1 MAPKPEKLDKKT
13 RKDIARVLGK
23 YVDRNRKYML
33 PAVYTAAGGLN
44 LAALGIDLLGGGGLA
59 TLTLHSVALP
69 AAFTAGG
76 GYVLYSMRARER
88 EKSNGQTILASEVV
102 SDALDVMETRLR
114 QAFAKAS
121 QPDAPKLA
129 QTELQFVLEDTAADL
144 KTLAP
149 VYQVKGGAD
158 YIFIV
163 ETRKAADGTKEHIS
177 LARKLAEM
185 RAAKEEMLEPPP
197 KAETPAPQK
206 PTSANGDAPKPPK
219 RNGGFQ
225 L

>member
-1 MAPKPEKLDKKT
+1 MAKKPEKLDKKT
-13 RKDIARVLGK
+13 KQAIGHVLGK
-23 YVDRNRKYML
+23 YVDRSRKYML

-44 LAALGIDLLGGGGLA
+44 LVALGIDLLGGGGLA
-59 TLTLHSVALP
+59 TLTVNSVALP

-88 EKSNGQTILASEVV
+88 QKSNGQTIIASEVV
-102 SDALDVMETRLR
+102 SDTLDAMETRLR
-114 QAFAKAS
+114 HAFMKAS
-121 QPDAPKLA
+121 QPNAPKLA

-177 LARKLAEM
+177 LTRKLAEM
-185 RAAKEEMLEPPP
+185 RAAKEEMLEPAP
-197 KAETPAPQK
+197 KAEIPAPQK
-206 PTSANGDAPKPPK
+206 PANGNIEALKPPK

>member
-1 MAPKPEKLDKKT
+1 MAKKLEKLDKQT
-13 RKDIARVLGK
+13 QKDIARVLGK
-23 YVDRNRKYML
+23 YVDRSRKYML

-44 LAALGIDLLGGGGLA
+44 LIALGIDLIGGGGLA
-59 TLTLHSVALP
+59 TLTLNSVAIP
-69 AAFTAGG
+69 TAFTAGG

-88 EKSNGQTILASEVV
+88 QQSNGQTILASEVV
-102 SDALDVMETRLR
+102 SDTLDAMETRLR
-114 QAFAKAS
+114 HAFTKAS

-129 QTELQFVLEDTAADL
+129 HTELQFVLEDVATDL

-149 VYQVKGGAD
+149 AYKVVGGDD

-185 RAAKEEMLEPPP
+185 QAEKDALTKPVAKTEI
-197 KAETPAPQK
+197 PAQQQQP
-206 PTSANGDAPKPPK
+206 ANDVTPKPPPR
-219 RNGGFQ
+219 RNGFQ

>member
-1 MAPKPEKLDKKT
+1 MAKKPEKLDKQTK
-13 RKDIARVLGK
+13 KNIARVLGK
-23 YVDRNRKYML
+23 YVDRSRKYML
-33 PAVYTAAGGLN
+33 PGVYAAAGGLN
-44 LAALGIDLLGGGGLA
+44 LVALGIDLLGGGGLA
-59 TLTLHSVALP
+59 SLTVNSIAIP

-76 GYVLYSMRARER
+76 GYVLYSMRTRER
-88 EKSNGQTILASEVV
+88 QKTNGQTIIASEVV
-102 SDALDVMETRLR
+102 SDTLDAMETRLR
-114 QAFAKAS
+114 HAFMKAS
-121 QPDAPKLA
+121 QPNAPKLA

-177 LARKLAEM
+177 LARKIAEM
-185 RAAKEEMLEPPP
+185 QTAKEDITAPAAKQ
-197 KAETPAPQK
+197 ANAPAPQPANDEK
-206 PTSANGDAPKPPK
+206 PKSPPK
-219 RNGGFQ
+219 RSGGFE